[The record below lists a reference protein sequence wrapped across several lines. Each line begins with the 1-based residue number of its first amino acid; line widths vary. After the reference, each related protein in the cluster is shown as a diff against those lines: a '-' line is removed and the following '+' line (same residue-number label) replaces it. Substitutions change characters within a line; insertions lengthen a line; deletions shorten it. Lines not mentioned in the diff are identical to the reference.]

1 MAKSRQQKTEAY
13 DQYLEA
19 LKNSQAIFLVDLT
32 NLKTNQITDLKLQLF
47 DLGASFAAIKNTVF
61 TKAYE
66 NSPLKEIELGEL
78 SGQTGAFFIPEGVDA
93 SAIAKII
100 KESQKNFQL
109 MESKLGFMDG
119 KLLSK
124 EQIQAI
130 ADLPSREELLAK
142 TVYLIAAPVRN
153 LLGVMNG
160 ATRDL
165 MNVLN
170 AVKDSKEKSA

>member
-1 MAKSRQQKTEAY
+1 MAKSRQQKSEAY
-13 DQYLEA
+13 GVYLDA
-19 LKNSQAIFLVDLT
+19 LTNAQAIFLVDISKLKGTQLT
-32 NLKTNQITDLKLQLF
+32 DIKLRLF
-47 DLGASFAAIKNTVF
+47 DLGASFAVIKNTVF
-61 TKAYE
+61 TKAHAA
-66 NSPLKEIELGEL
+66 SPLKEVEFGDL
-78 SGQTGAFFIPEGVDA
+78 SGQTGAFFIPKGIDS

-100 KESQKNFQL
+100 KEFQTNFEL

-119 KLLSK
+119 NLLSE
-124 EQIQAI
+124 EQIQMI

-160 ATRDL
+160 ATRDF

-170 AVKDSKEKSA
+170 AVKDKKTA

>member
-1 MAKSRQQKTEAY
+1 MAKSRQQKTDLY

-19 LKNSQAIFLVDLT
+19 LKTSQAIFLVDLSK
-32 NLKTNQITDLKLQLF
+32 LKTTQLTDLKLRLF
-47 DLGASFAAIKNTVF
+47 DIGASFAVIKNTVF

-66 NSPLKEIELGEL
+66 ESPLKDNVFEEL
-78 SGQTGAFFIPEGVDA
+78 SGQTGAFFVPADGDA

-100 KESQKNFQL
+100 KEFQTNFEL

-119 KLLSK
+119 NLLSK

-130 ADLPSREELLAK
+130 ADLPTRDELLAK
-142 TVYLIAAPVRN
+142 TVYLMAAPVRN

-160 ATRDL
+160 ATRDF

-170 AVKDSKEKSA
+170 AIKDKGETAS